1 MTNVLHRRRLGAI
14 FFATL
19 LAFAPA
25 SRARA
30 NARPAK
36 DAGTFVAQLAQD
48 AIDKLSTPNLAEEER
63 VKRLRGLFAD
73 GFDIPLIARFVLG
86 RFWRAATEAER
97 KEYVDLFRELVIVT
111 YARRFHE
118 FTSARLRVL
127 SVSRPNEDN
136 DVIVAVELAVPGK
149 PQVRMDT
156 RVRQNPGQFK
166 IIDISIEGISMAL
179 TQRDEFASVIQ
190 RGGGQVEALLVSLRE
205 RIGER

>member
-1 MTNVLHRRRLGAI
+1 MTNALPRRRLGAI
-14 FFATL
+14 L
-19 LAFAPA
+19 LGSIMTCGPA
-25 SRARA
+25 WRALA
-30 NARPAK
+30 NARPAR

-48 AIDKLSTPNLAEEER
+48 AIDKLSTPNLGEDER
-63 VKRLRGLFAD
+63 VQRLRGLFAD

-86 RFWRAATEAER
+86 RYWRMATEPER

-156 RVRQNPGQFK
+156 RVRQNPGHFK

-190 RGGGQVEALLVSLRE
+190 RGGGRVEALLVSLRE